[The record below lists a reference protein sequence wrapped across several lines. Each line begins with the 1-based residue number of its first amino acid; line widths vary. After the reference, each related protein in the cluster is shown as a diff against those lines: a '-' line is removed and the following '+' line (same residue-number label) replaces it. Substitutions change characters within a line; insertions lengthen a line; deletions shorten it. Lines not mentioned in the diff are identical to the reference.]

1 MKLPEHTEPL
11 ETAFAQLSGVAFDK
25 ARDQALS
32 SGQGV
37 LQVENGALYR
47 CFADGKKVF
56 IKKVDAP
63 VRIDPSKPFKF

>member
-1 MKLPEHTEPL
+1 MKPEEDAETI
-11 ETAFAQLSGVAFDK
+11 ETAFAPLSGVAFNR

-47 CFADGKKVF
+47 CFADGRKEF
-56 IKKVDAP
+56 IKKVSRP
-63 VRIDPSKPFKF
+63 VEIDRNQPVKL